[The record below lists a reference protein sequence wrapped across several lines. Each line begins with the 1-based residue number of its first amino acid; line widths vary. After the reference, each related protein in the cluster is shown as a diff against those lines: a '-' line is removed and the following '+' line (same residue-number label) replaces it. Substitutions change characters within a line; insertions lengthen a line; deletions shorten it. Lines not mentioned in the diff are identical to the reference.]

1 MPSQFFGLNI
11 GASGLFA
18 YQASINTTANNIA
31 NVKTEGYSRQETTL
45 EATAPLRI
53 YAKYGSTG
61 TGVAATS
68 IKQQRD
74 IYYDTKYW
82 QNNSNLGYF
91 EQKLYYL
98 SQVENVFA
106 DDGIQEGFST
116 VFSKMFN
123 GLDSLNGGNAS
134 DESVRNQFIHQAQNL
149 CTYFNSV
156 ADSLRETQKDC
167 NEEISSTV
175 SNINS
180 ISEKIALLNKEI
192 NKLEVDGGYANE
204 LRDERALLLD
214 ELSAIVDVRTDE
226 YAVKNTYGADLG
238 GTNFTVFINGQLL
251 VDGNDYRQL
260 ECISSEVRKH
270 QTDADGMYDIYWSD
284 TKTTFA
290 ATTETASG
298 TLKALFDLRDGN
310 NNEAMHGTVASV
322 NKNAAQEYVSIT
334 LKNPSNVEVN
344 ALNIPAEGT
353 VMVNSQNIK
362 YTSWEANLDEDGNIV
377 DITFHF
383 EEPLDK
389 QLGSVMEG
397 KQIEVGDLVDS
408 MGIPYY
414 QQQINEF
421 LRNFTEMFND
431 IQKQGETLDG
441 EDMGAFFVA
450 QTGTGNTYEFANWW
464 GGKDGDGNDI
474 DDPRV
479 ISSHGANADGYHQMT
494 AFNAMVNYKSIK
506 DPAYFATTIDI
517 TNGKDAFDLV
527 DDMMALQADVTM
539 FRGDNAEAFLETLL
553 SDIAVDTEKNTVFY
567 KNYFNM
573 EGVIGNQRMSVSGVD
588 EDEEAL
594 NLVKFQNA
602 YNLNSK
608 VISVLS
614 EIYDKLINET
624 GVT

>member
-11 GASGLFA
+11 GASALFA
-18 YQASINTTANNIA
+18 YQSSLNTTANNIA
-31 NVKTEGYSRQETTL
+31 NVKTEGYSRQETEL
-45 EATAPLRI
+45 EAGAPLRV

-61 TGVAATS
+61 TGVNAVAV
-68 IKQQRD
+68 KQQRD

-82 QNNSNLGYF
+82 QNSSTLGYF

-106 DDGIQEGFST
+106 DDGVQEGFST

-149 CTYFNSV
+149 CIYFNSV

-167 NEEISSTV
+167 NEEINSTIQ
-175 SNINS
+175 NINS
-180 ISEKIALLNKEI
+180 ISEKLSLLNKEI
-192 NKLEVDGGYANE
+192 NKLEVNGGYANE
-204 LRDERALLLD
+204 LRDQRALLLD
-214 ELSAIVDVRTDE
+214 ELAGIVDVKTDE
-226 YAVKNTYGADLG
+226 YAVKNTYGKDLG

-251 VDGNDYRQL
+251 VDGTEYRQL
-260 ECISSEVRKH
+260 ECISSETKKN
-270 QTDADGMYDIYWSD
+270 QTDADGMYDIIWTD
-284 TKTTFA
+284 TKTAFA
-290 ATTETASG
+290 ATTETANG

-310 NNEAMHGTVASV
+310 NNEGMYGAVKSV
-322 NKNAAQEYVSIT
+322 NKDPQSRDYPSIT
-334 LKNPSNVEVN
+334 LAPPSNSDIH

-353 VMVNSQNIK
+353 IEVNARTIK
-362 YTSWEANLDEDGNIV
+362 YTSWTAKLDDQGNITE
-377 DITFHF
+377 ITFEL
-383 EEPLDK
+383 EEPLKVEDAM
-389 QLGSVMEG
+389 VMTG
-397 KQIEVGDLVDS
+397 KPITVGKRVDS

-431 IQKQGETLDG
+431 IQKQGQTLDG
-441 EDMGAFFVA
+441 DPMGAFFVA
-450 QTGTGNTYEFANWW
+450 KTGTDKIFDFEGW
-464 GGKDGDGNDI
+464 GKDEDI
-474 DDPRV
+474 LNGQPIRE
-479 ISSHGANADGYHQMT
+479 ISSTSNGYHQMT
-494 AFNAMVNYKSIK
+494 AFNATVNDKSIK
-506 DPAYFATTIDI
+506 DPAYFSTTKDV
-517 TNGKDAFDLV
+517 TNGADAVDLLK
-527 DDMMALQADVTM
+527 DMMDLQANVTM

-573 EGVIGNQRMSVSGVD
+573 KTVISNQRMSVSGVD

-602 YNLNSK
+602 YNLSSK
-608 VISVLS
+608 VISVMS
-614 EIYDKLINET
+614 EIYNKLINET

>member
-11 GASGLFA
+11 GSSALHA
-18 YQASINTTANNIA
+18 YQASLNTTANNIA
-31 NVKTEGYSRQETTL
+31 NVQTEGYSRQETEL
-45 EATAPLRI
+45 QAGAPLRV

-61 TGVAATS
+61 TGVSAIAV
-68 IKQQRD
+68 KQQRD

-82 QNNSNLGYF
+82 QNQSSLGYF

-106 DDGIQEGFST
+106 DDGVQEGFST
-116 VFSKMFN
+116 VFAKMFN

-149 CTYFNSV
+149 CIYFNSV
-156 ADSLRETQKDC
+156 ADSLREIQKDC
-167 NEEISSTV
+167 NEEINSTIQ
-175 SNINS
+175 NINS
-180 ISEKIALLNKEI
+180 ISEKISLLNKEI
-192 NKLEVDGGYANE
+192 NKLEVNGGYANE

-214 ELSAIVDVRTDE
+214 ELSSIVEVSTDE
-226 YAVKNTYGADLG
+226 YAVKNTYGNDLG

-251 VDGNDYRQL
+251 VDGTDYRQL
-260 ECISSEVRKH
+260 TCISSETKKN
-270 QTDADGMYDIYWSD
+270 QTDADGMYDIVWSD
-284 TKTTFA
+284 TKTAFA
-290 ATTETASG
+290 ATTPTSSG

-310 NNEAMHGTVASV
+310 NNEGMSGAVKELALD
-322 NKNAAQEYVSIT
+322 KNTKKYTSIT
-334 LKNPSNVEVN
+334 LAPPSNSDIN

-353 VMVNSQNIK
+353 IEVSAKTMK
-362 YTSWEANLDEDGNIV
+362 YTSWSAKLDDEGNITE
-377 DITFHF
+377 ITFELETPIS
-383 EEPLDK
+383 EEEGMVMVDK
-389 QLGSVMEG
+389 PITVG
-397 KQIEVGDLVDS
+397 KNVDS

-431 IQKQGETLDG
+431 IQKTGETLDG
-441 EDMGAFFVA
+441 DQMGAFFVA
-450 QTGTGNTYEFANWW
+450 QTGTDVIFDFELW
-464 GGKDGDGNDI
+464 GKEDKNPDGSKI
-474 DDPRV
+474 TE
-479 ISSHGANADGYHQMT
+479 ISSSSNGYHQMT
-494 AFNAMVNYKSIK
+494 AFNATVNQKSIK
-506 DPAYFATTIDI
+506 DPAYFSTAESV
-517 TNGKDAFDLV
+517 TNGKDAYDLL
-527 DDMMALQADVTM
+527 DDMMNLQANTTM

-567 KNYFNM
+567 KNYANM
-573 EGVIGNQRMSVSGVD
+573 KTVISNQRMSVSGVD

-602 YNLNSK
+602 YNLSSK
-608 VISVLS
+608 VISVLT

>member
-11 GASGLFA
+11 GASALFA

-31 NVKTEGYSRQETTL
+31 NVKTEGYSRQETEL
-45 EATAPLRI
+45 AAGSALRV

-61 TGVAATS
+61 TGVEATA

-74 IYYDTKYW
+74 EYYDTKYW
-82 QNNSNLGYF
+82 QNNSSLGYF

-98 SQVENVFA
+98 SQIENVFT
-106 DDGIQEGFST
+106 DDGVQEGFST

-123 GLDSLNGGNAS
+123 GLDTLNGANAS
-134 DESVRNQFIHQAQNL
+134 DESVRNQFIYQAQNL

-167 NEEISSTV
+167 NEEISNTV

-180 ISEKIALLNKEI
+180 IAEKISLLNKEI
-192 NKLEVDGGYANE
+192 NKLEVNGGYANE

-214 ELSAIVDVRTDE
+214 ELSSIVSVSTDE
-226 YAVKNTYGADLG
+226 YAVRNTYGEDLG

-260 ECISSEVRKH
+260 ECVSSDVKKH
-270 QTDADGMYDIYWSD
+270 QTDAEGMYDIVWAD
-284 TKTTFA
+284 TKTEFA
-290 ATTETASG
+290 ATTETAGG

-310 NNEAMHGTVASV
+310 NNEAMLGSVKSV
-322 NKNAAQEYVSIT
+322 NKDDVTGQFTSIT
-334 LKNPSNVEVN
+334 LENPSNRDVN

-353 VMVNSQNIK
+353 VEVNSKTMK
-362 YTSWEANLDEDGNIV
+362 YTSWTANLDADGNIV
-377 DITFHF
+377 DITFQL
-383 EEPLDK
+383 EEPIPAIEA
-389 QLGSVMEG
+389 SVMADKEI
-397 KQIEVGDLVDS
+397 QVGQRVDS

-414 QQQINEF
+414 QQQMNEF

-431 IQKQGETLDG
+431 IQKQGQTLDG
-441 EDMGAFFVA
+441 EQMGAFFVA
-450 QTGTGNTYEFANWW
+450 ETAAGMVFEFEGWE
-464 GGKDGDGNDI
+464 KDADLDADGNPI
-474 DDPRV
+474 TT
-479 ISSHGANADGYHQMT
+479 ISSTSDGYHQMT
-494 AFNAMVNYKSIK
+494 AFNVVVNNTSIK
-506 DPAYFATTIDI
+506 DPAYFATTKDI
-517 TNGKDAFDLV
+517 TNGTDAYELLEE
-527 DDMMALQADVTM
+527 MMALQADVTV
-539 FRGDNAEAFLETLL
+539 FRGNNAESFLETLL

-567 KNYFNM
+567 TNYFNM
-573 EGVIGNQRMSVSGVD
+573 ESVISNQRMSVSGVD

-602 YNLNSK
+602 YNLSSK
-608 VISVLS
+608 VISVMN
-614 EIYDKLINET
+614 EIYNKLINET